1 VLLHSPPFYLSAFF
15 SFVIACLTA
24 FRLAFV
30 QGHQFFVS
38 HPPLPEGGPFQAN
51 HVSTASEA
59 PEAEESQDGDDAE
72 DSLEGTSLTMSPP
85 PVHSEDPSL
94 DRKRK
99 RVEELVS
106 SSTSA
111 SKAAA
116 GGPSAPN
123 DDIEIFDLLDS

>member
-1 VLLHSPPFYLSAFF
+1 
-15 SFVIACLTA
+15 
-24 FRLAFV
+24 V

-38 HPPLPEGGPFQAN
+38 HPPLPEGGPIQVDPISPAF
-51 HVSTASEA
+51 EA

-72 DSLEGTSLTMSPP
+72 GSLEGTSSTTSPP
-85 PVHSEDPSL
+85 PAHSEDPSL

-111 SKAAA
+111 SRAAIRE
-116 GGPSAPN
+116 PSAPK